1 MVLVVEWFL
10 AGWSVTVVELVQILI
25 EERGKVWTYFL
36 GGHNNK
42 SVGKGMENYVQR
54 GQTGRLI

>member
-10 AGWSVTVVELVQILI
+10 ARELVQILI